1 MELYTCV
8 DDQEQ
13 GGGALWSWWKVE
25 KERNEGMNFMMTT
38 MVYVVYFLTVL
49 HCIFFSF
56 LCSFKTKLI
65 PTWSLYLL
73 GRNVSLFLKWE
84 CGILRKKGISLKLS
98 SNYKWVEAILQYM
111 LVLSKFNDKT
121 QKSTSKKEV

>member
-56 LCSFKTKLI
+56 VFFQNKINSYVKPLPFGKKCVVISKVGSF
-65 PTWSLYLL
+65 
-73 GRNVSLFLKWE
+73 V
-84 CGILRKKGISLKLS
+84 KKGFHW
-98 SNYKWVEAILQYM
+98 N
-111 LVLSKFNDKT
+111 
-121 QKSTSKKEV
+121 